1 MLKAYRG
8 SPPHARGKDHLVAH
22 QLVHAGITPAYAGK
36 RLRRT
41 RCTAFRKDHPRI
53 RWEKRKNAARK
64 HGLQGSPPHARGKA
78 TEPAGMQEK
87 TGITP
92 ACAGK
97 RKSRSTR
104 DKYTRDHPRM
114 RGEKQFKAG
123 TPMELR
129 GSPPHARGKGD
140 ARQHAGGNV
149 RITPACAGKRT
160 SRNTRILQSPDH
172 PRMRGEKCA
181 GKKINLVHLGSPPHT
196 RGKGGRGQ
204 QFGVRPRITPRIRGE
219 KLSLIVMLKS
229 ALGSPPHTRGKD
241 LESPEKSTFLL
252 CRTSDFI

>member
-1 MLKAYRG
+1 
-8 SPPHARGKDHLVAH
+8 
-22 QLVHAGITPAYAGK
+22 
-36 RLRRT
+36 
-41 RCTAFRKDHPRI
+41 
-53 RWEKRKNAARK
+53 
-64 HGLQGSPPHARGKA
+64 
-78 TEPAGMQEK
+78 MQEK

-229 ALGSPPHTRGKD
+229 ALGSPPHTRGKGTHYARV
-241 LESPEKSTFLL
+241 LTTPGITPAYAGKRLRKPRKINVPAVPHFGFHLVSQTRKRS
-252 CRTSDFI
+252 